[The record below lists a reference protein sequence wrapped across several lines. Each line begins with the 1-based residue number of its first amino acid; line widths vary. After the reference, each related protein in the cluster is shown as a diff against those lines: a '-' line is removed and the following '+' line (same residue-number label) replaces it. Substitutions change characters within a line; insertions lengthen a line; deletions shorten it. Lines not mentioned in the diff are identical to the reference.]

1 MSWDSISKEG
11 NLRIVILVEVVE
23 KNEGILSFFFFFVKV
38 SISLSFYEIILR
50 YLVI

>member
-23 KNEGILSFFFFFVKV
+23 KNEGILSFFLFFFVKV
-38 SISLSFYEIILR
+38 SISFYEIILR